1 MSRRRVDWLGELLL
15 IITLVAL
22 GMALCWVAGRAG

>member
-1 MSRRRVDWLGELLL
+1 MKDRYVL

-22 GMALCWVAGRAG
+22 GALAIVLSLVF